1 MSMHWEDGFYCTYC
15 GKEFG
20 DQPDKLALH
29 IRDIHEKSRGK
40 QKKICNYCLF
50 SKLKK
55 KPFLSLNRHLDSLT
69 V

>member
-1 MSMHWEDGFYCTYC
+1 MRMHWEDGFYCTYC

-29 IRDIHEKSRGK
+29 IRDVHEKSRVK
-40 QKKICNYCLF
+40 HKLFRNYCLF

-55 KPFLSLNRHLDSLT
+55 KLFLSLNKHLVSLT

>member
-1 MSMHWEDGFYCTYC
+1 MRMNCEDGFYCTYC

-40 QKKICNYCLF
+40 HK
-50 SKLKK
+50 
-55 KPFLSLNRHLDSLT
+55 
-69 V
+69 